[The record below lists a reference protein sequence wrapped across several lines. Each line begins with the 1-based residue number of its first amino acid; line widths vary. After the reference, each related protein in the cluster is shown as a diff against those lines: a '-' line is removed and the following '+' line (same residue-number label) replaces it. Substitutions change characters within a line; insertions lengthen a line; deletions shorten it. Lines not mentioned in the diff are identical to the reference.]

1 MHNDIVESS
10 CLNHFLCAL
19 KRREERVRLRKS
31 VNVECIEEEENKRSG
46 FETEI
51 GTSSSKN

>member
-1 MHNDIVESS
+1 VRGEWI
-10 CLNHFLCAL
+10 
-19 KRREERVRLRKS
+19 EER

-51 GTSSSKN
+51 GTSSSKNLCCL